1 MADDPIPVHCPE
13 CGAEMNRADRDK
25 PHCHFRCGSWWD
37 RVGLQQSDLCRINV
51 LTAENSRLRVMAEL
65 LEVLQQSIEL
75 PNGKLIFRA
84 WNGLKWLNQWRIRG
98 EERKKY
104 PTARAAI
111 YAAMGWEEGEGT

>member
-65 LEVLQQSIEL
+65 LEQCECELEL
-75 PNGKLIFRA
+75 PMGLRIAKYNKGCWFLGKPFA
-84 WNGLKWLNQWRIRG
+84 WNEKTH
-98 EERKKY
+98 

-111 YAAMGWEEGEGT
+111 YAAMGWEKGEGT